1 MVQTLNIDDRDV
13 TGILLGP
20 FESQYPIYTSD
31 VRKFVRMHHVRVQHT
46 IFIGR
51 IVRYETNE
59 KGSHCGWQQPLPRI
73 ARDPIGSISDK

>member
-31 VRKFVRMHHVRVQHT
+31 VRKFVRMHHVRV
-46 IFIGR
+46 
-51 IVRYETNE
+51 
-59 KGSHCGWQQPLPRI
+59 
-73 ARDPIGSISDK
+73 